1 MLVGTRR
8 GICRLIILFK
18 LCEVPPA
25 KIIDWVGHY
34 TISEV
39 IILHAIMVLVVS
51 TTAKI
56 AAVAVKYT
64 NEYY

>member
-1 MLVGTRR
+1 MLVGTCR

-25 KIIDWVGHY
+25 KITGWVGPH

-39 IILHAIMVLVVS
+39 IILHVTS
-51 TTAKI
+51 TCYGTTAKI
-56 AAVAVKYT
+56 ATAAVKYT